1 MEKRFCF
8 ILLLLLFACNSVAQH
23 RIDEPLPEALPLHFT
38 EVDSDTE
45 IMQEFTA
52 SIPSLVTTEYSVNN
66 IVPIRYFRPKEK
78 EGSLPTVVILHY
90 WGANNL
96 VVERSL
102 AKELARRG
110 MASAVVTLP
119 YHLERTP
126 QGFRSGQLA
135 IQPDISHLISMMQ
148 QAVLDVRSVVRAL
161 MVTSGVDSTKLMLTG
176 TSLGSIVAANVYALE
191 PEINAAA
198 FIVGGV
204 DLAHILWHSSLVVKQ
219 RDALRSKGYTEA
231 RVRTELADIEP
242 LNFLG
247 QRSASG
253 KTLVIGG
260 RFDTVVPAVDT
271 EKLIQALPSGQHLW
285 LETGHYGGI
294 FVQRRIL
301 NEAANFFESLVSGED
316 YEAPKKLVAPTLR
329 IAATASTMY
338 PLEIGIGID
347 FISTPRRDMFGTALV
362 TPRGPRLFI
371 GGRLDK
377 SVSIGVIGA
386 PNKVGVGLLWS
397 TIL

>member
-1 MEKRFCF
+1 
-8 ILLLLLFACNSVAQH
+8 
-23 RIDEPLPEALPLHFT
+23 
-38 EVDSDTE
+38 
-45 IMQEFTA
+45 
-52 SIPSLVTTEYSVNN
+52 
-66 IVPIRYFRPKEK
+66 
-78 EGSLPTVVILHY
+78 
-90 WGANNL
+90 
-96 VVERSL
+96 
-102 AKELARRG
+102 
-110 MASAVVTLP
+110 LP

-301 NEAANFFESLVSGED
+301 NEAANFFESLVLGED